1 MNLVVTIMAAG
12 EGKRM
17 NSPLPKVLHMFNGKP
32 MLVRIIETAQKLN
45 PTKVIVVTGQHDLL
59 IRGTL
64 STYLD
69 TNCLIFVNQVEPKG
83 TGDAIKQC
91 LSHYSPGENV
101 LILNGDMP
109 LITQDILERFV
120 RLGKGAKNIRILV
133 ARFSNPTGYGRIFSN
148 SSGVVEIV
156 EEKDCSAEQKLNDI
170 VNTGIY
176 VINSMLLKMY
186 IPLITNNNAQQEY
199 YLTDIVKI
207 IRNSGGII
215 IDAYLINESENK
227 YVSGVNTQDELA
239 VLENA

>member
-1 MNLVVTIMAAG
+1 MAAG

-17 NSPLPKVLHMFNGKP
+17 NSPIPKVLHMFNGKP
-32 MLVRIIETAQKLN
+32 MLVRIIEIAQKLN
-45 PTKVIVVTGQHDLL
+45 PAKVIVVTGKHDLL

-69 TNCLIFVNQVEPKG
+69 TNCLIFVNQPEPRG

-109 LITQDILERFV
+109 LITQDILERFI
-120 RLGKGAKNIRILV
+120 KTASNISILV
-133 ARFSNPTGYGRIFSN
+133 ARFNNPTGYGRIFSD

-156 EEKDCSAEQKLNDI
+156 EEKDCTAEQKLNDI

-176 VINSMLLKMY
+176 IINSMLLKMY
-186 IPLITNNNAQQEY
+186 IPLITNKNAQQEY

-207 IRNSGGII
+207 IRRTSII
-215 IDAYLINESENK
+215 INAYLIYRESEIK
-227 YVSGVNTQDELA
+227 CVSGVNTQDELA
-239 VLENA
+239 ALECSIYSNMN